1 MTARQH
7 RGDANRQ
14 PRPVGK
20 WLRLLLIV
28 AVTLPLAW
36 FAGSQAAGMALTR
49 FSPEIAVKAAPGNG
63 EALARLAEL
72 KFASAIQEADSN
84 ELPLSLAEP
93 LWHEARKAFL
103 QAPLAARAIR
113 IAASSREAMGD
124 EQLARH
130 LMLGVVKLTKRDLGT
145 HLWLIHDYGNSG
157 DLTNL
162 LHHYDFALRTSSQ
175 APSILLPRLA
185 LVLRAPGAIEV
196 LAPVLAQPP
205 PWTQQF
211 WRTTYVTP
219 ETLPQAAEL
228 RLALLERNIPVPDD
242 VDRRLILSLARDREW
257 DVAANLY
264 RRVAGDDAPALDRI
278 GEADFSQPPQFAPIE
293 WNFPSS
299 GLQSGEIAPETR
311 RMILSGG
318 PASSGVAAAR
328 VVALKPGRYE
338 LRLEREKT
346 ETGNSP
352 TLAVEIVCVDE
363 VPQRRIARFREEG
376 SAIHGFFEAD
386 ASCRYYALQVH
397 LQVPRNSISGQAI
410 LEEMALRPV

>member
-1 MTARQH
+1 
-7 RGDANRQ
+7 
-14 PRPVGK
+14 
-20 WLRLLLIV
+20 
-28 AVTLPLAW
+28 
-36 FAGSQAAGMALTR
+36 MALTR
-49 FSPEIAVKAAPGNG
+49 FSPEVAVKAAPGNG

-72 KFASAIQEADSN
+72 KLASAVHEAGGD
-84 ELPLSLAEP
+84 EFPPSLAEL
-93 LWHEARKAFL
+93 LWHEAREAFL
-103 QAPLAARAIR
+103 QAPLAPRAVR
-113 IAASSREAMGD
+113 IAALSREAMGD
-124 EQLARH
+124 EQLART
-130 LMLGVVKLTKRDLGT
+130 LMRGVVELTKRDLAT
-145 HLWLIHDYGNSG
+145 HLWLITDYGRSG
-157 DLTNL
+157 DLASL

-175 APSILLPRLA
+175 APGILLPRLA
-185 LVLRAPGAIEV
+185 LVLQVPGAIEV
-196 LAPVLAQPP
+196 LAPVLAQQP

-228 RLALLERNIPVPDD
+228 RLALLEQNIPVPDD

-278 GEADFSQPPQFAPIE
+278 GEADFSRVPQLAPVE

-299 GLQSGEIAPETR
+299 GLQSGEIAPETH

-318 PASSGVAAAR
+318 PASSGIAAMR
-328 VVALKPGRYE
+328 VVALEPGRYE
-338 LRLEREKT
+338 LRLEREEP

-376 SAIHGFFEAD
+376 STIHGFFEAD

-397 LQVPRNSISGQAI
+397 LQVPRNSISGQVV
-410 LEEMALRPV
+410 LEEMALRPA

>member
-7 RGDANRQ
+7 QSDAGRQ
-14 PRPVGK
+14 PCLVSR
-20 WLRLLLIV
+20 WLRFLLIV

-72 KFASAIQEADSN
+72 KLASAVQEADSN

-113 IAASSREAMGD
+113 IAALSREATGD
-124 EQLARH
+124 EQLARY
-130 LMLGVVKLTKRDLGT
+130 LMLGVVELTKRDLGT
-145 HLWLIHDYGNSG
+145 HLWLIHDYGKSG

-162 LHHYDFALRTSSQ
+162 LNHYDFALRTSNQ
-175 APSILLPRLA
+175 AASILLPRLT
-185 LVLRAPGAIEV
+185 LVLKAPGTVEV
-196 LAPVLAQPP
+196 LVPVLAQQP
-205 PWTQQF
+205 PWAQQF
-211 WRTTYVTP
+211 WRTTYVNP
-219 ETLPQAAEL
+219 ETLPQAAKL

-257 DVAANLY
+257 DAAANLY
-264 RRVAGDDAPALDRI
+264 GRVAGDDAPALDRV
-278 GEADFSQPPQFAPIE
+278 GEADFSRVPQLAPIE

-318 PASSGVAAAR
+318 PASSGVAAMR
-328 VVALKPGRYE
+328 VVALEPGRYE
-338 LRLEREKT
+338 LHLEREEA
-346 ETGNSP
+346 ETSNRP

-376 SAIHGFFEAD
+376 STIHGFFEAD
-386 ASCRYYALQVH
+386 ASCSYYALQVH
-397 LQVPRNSISGQAI
+397 LRVPRNSISGQVI
-410 LEEMALRPV
+410 LEEMALRPA